1 MSVAVDH
8 IDFTIAR
15 DREGVNMVARRL
27 RLCLSIETA
36 ILLFASALLVWA
48 MDWSPSAAAALAAAA
63 FFAVNSAPIIIT
75 YPIALHYRRQVTA
88 VPRSGVLRICR
99 GMINEWLAFLAVF
112 VLIQPFERWWM
123 GSDVVRRVHDRRPA
137 VLLVHGYA
145 CNRGQWWWLRRRLR
159 ARGFAVTT
167 INLEPP
173 LADID
178 CFAGQLHARIEAV
191 LAETG
196 VDRVALVAHSMGGL
210 ASRAYLR
217 RHGCGR
223 VTTLIT
229 LASPHHG
236 TLFAHLIPGRNAR
249 QMQPDNDWIRQLG
262 DQESFAVPVVSI
274 WGGIDEFMVPQ
285 DSSRLAGARDTAF
298 AALGHLSILFSD
310 AVLQRLQAE
319 LERSG

>member
-1 MSVAVDH
+1 
-8 IDFTIAR
+8 
-15 DREGVNMVARRL
+15 MVARRL
-27 RLCLSIETA
+27 RLCLGMEA
-36 ILLFASALLVWA
+36 VILLFASALLVQA
-48 MDWSPSAAAALAAAA
+48 MGWSSSTAAVLAVAA
-63 FFAVNSAPIIIT
+63 FFVVNSAPIIIT
-75 YPIALHYRRQVTA
+75 YPIALHYRRRMIA
-88 VPRSGVLRICR
+88 VPRSGSLRVLR
-99 GMINEWLAFLAVF
+99 GMVNEWLAFLAVF
-112 VLIQPFERWWM
+112 VLIQPFERRWM
-123 GSDVVRRVHDRRPA
+123 GSDAVGRVHDRRPA

-159 ARGFAVTT
+159 AGGFAVTT

-178 CFAGQLHARIEAV
+178 CFAGQLHARIEAL

-236 TLFAHLIPGRNAR
+236 THFARLIPGRNAR
-249 QMQPDNDWIRQLG
+249 QMEPDNDWIQQLG
-262 DQESFAVPVVSI
+262 DQESFAIPVVTI
-274 WGGIDEFMVPQ
+274 WGAIDEFMVPQ
-285 DSSRLAGARDTAF
+285 DSSRLAGARDMAF
-298 AALGHLSILFSD
+298 ATLGHLSILFSP
-310 AVLQRLQAE
+310 AVLQCLQAE
-319 LERSG
+319 LERPGSRQ

>member
-1 MSVAVDH
+1 
-8 IDFTIAR
+8 
-15 DREGVNMVARRL
+15 MVARWL
-27 RLCLSIETA
+27 RLCLGMEA
-36 ILLFASALLVWA
+36 AVLLVAWA
-48 MDWSPSAAAALAAAA
+48 LVVRAMGWSPSATAALAVAA
-63 FFAVNSAPIIIT
+63 FFAVNSAPIIIA
-75 YPIALHYRRQVTA
+75 YPIAVRYRRPMTA
-88 VPRSGVLRICR
+88 VSKIGSLRVWR
-99 GMINEWLAFLAVF
+99 GMVNEWLAFLAVF

-123 GSDVVRRVHDRRPA
+123 GSDTVGRVHNGRPV

-145 CNRGQWWWLRRRLR
+145 CNRGEWWWLRRRLR
-159 ARGFAVTT
+159 AGGFAVTT

-178 CFAGQLHARIEAV
+178 SFGEQLHARIEAL

-196 VDRVALVAHSMGGL
+196 VDRVTLVAHSMGGL

-217 RHGCGR
+217 QHGCGR

-236 TLFAHLIPGRNAR
+236 TFFACLGPGRNAR
-249 QMQPDNDWIRQLG
+249 QMEPDSDWIRQLG

-274 WGGIDEFMVPQ
+274 WSTIDEFMVPQ
-285 DSSRLAGARDTAF
+285 DTSRLAGARDTAF
-298 AALGHLSILFSD
+298 AALGHLSMLFSS
-310 AVLQRLQAE
+310 AVLQRLQTE

>member
-1 MSVAVDH
+1 
-8 IDFTIAR
+8 
-15 DREGVNMVARRL
+15 MVARWL
-27 RLCLSIETA
+27 RLCLGMEAA
-36 ILLFASALLVWA
+36 ILLFASALLVRA
-48 MDWSPSAAAALAAAA
+48 MGWSPSAAAALAVAA
-63 FFAVNSAPIIIT
+63 FFVVNSVPIIIT
-75 YPIALHYRRQVTA
+75 YPIALHYRRRVTA
-88 VPRSGVLRICR
+88 VPRSASLRVWR
-99 GMINEWLAFLAVF
+99 GIANEWLAFLAVF

-123 GSDVVRRVHDRRPA
+123 GSDAVGRVHGRRPA

-159 ARGFAVTT
+159 TRGFSVTT

-178 CFAGQLHARIEAV
+178 CFAGQLHARIEAL

-217 RHGCGR
+217 RQGCGR
-223 VTTLIT
+223 VITLIT

-236 TLFAHLIPGRNAR
+236 TLFARLIPGRNAR

-262 DQESFAVPVVSI
+262 EQESFAVPVVSI
-274 WGGIDEFMVPQ
+274 WGAIDEFMVPQ

-298 AALGHLSILFSD
+298 ATLGHLSMLFSP
-310 AVLQRLQAE
+310 AVLQSLQAE
-319 LERSG
+319 LERPGSVNSAGHAKSA

>member
-1 MSVAVDH
+1 
-8 IDFTIAR
+8 
-15 DREGVNMVARRL
+15 MVARWL
-27 RLCLSIETA
+27 RLCLGVEAA
-36 ILLFASALLVWA
+36 ILLIASALLVRA
-48 MDWSPSAAAALAAAA
+48 MGWSPSAAATLAVVA
-63 FFAVNSAPIIIT
+63 FFTVNSTPVIIT
-75 YPIALHYRRQVTA
+75 YPIALHHRRRVTA
-88 VPRSGVLRICR
+88 VPRSGTLRVWR
-99 GMINEWLAFLAVF
+99 GMVDEWLAFLAVF

-123 GSDVVRRVHDRRPA
+123 GSDAVGRVRDRRPA

-178 CFAGQLHARIEAV
+178 CFAGQLHARIEAL
-191 LAETG
+191 LAEAG

-217 RHGCGR
+217 SHGCGR

-229 LASPHHG
+229 LGSPHQG
-236 TLFAHLIPGRNAR
+236 SLVAYLGPGRDAR

-262 DQESFAVPVVSI
+262 DHESFAVPVVSI
-274 WGGIDEFMVPQ
+274 WGGIDEFVVPQ

-298 AALGHLSILFSD
+298 AALGHLSMLFSP
-310 AVLQRLQAE
+310 AVLQLLQAE
-319 LERSG
+319 LERPG

>member
-1 MSVAVDH
+1 
-8 IDFTIAR
+8 
-15 DREGVNMVARRL
+15 MVARLL
-27 RLCLSIETA
+27 RLCLGMEA
-36 ILLFASALLVWA
+36 AVLLVAWALLVRA
-48 MDWSPSAAAALAAAA
+48 MGWNPSAAAALAVAA
-63 FFAVNSAPIIIT
+63 FFAANSAPIIIA
-75 YPIALHYRRQVTA
+75 YPIALRYRRPVTA
-88 VPRSGVLRICR
+88 VPRLGSLRVWR
-99 GMINEWLAFLAVF
+99 GMVNEWLVFLAVF

-123 GSDVVRRVHDRRPA
+123 GNDTVGRVHNGRPT

-145 CNRGQWWWLRRRLR
+145 CNRGEWWWLRRRLR
-159 ARGFAVTT
+159 ALGFAVTT

-173 LADID
+173 FADID
-178 CFAGQLHARIEAV
+178 CFAGQLHARIEAL

-236 TLFAHLIPGRNAR
+236 TLLARLIPGRNAR
-249 QMQPDNDWIRQLG
+249 QMEPGNDWIRQLG

-274 WGGIDEFMVPQ
+274 WGAIDEFMVPQ
-285 DSSRLAGARDTAF
+285 DSSRLAGARDTSF
-298 AALGHLSILFSD
+298 AALGHLSMLFSP
-310 AVLQRLQAE
+310 AVLQSLQAE
-319 LERSG
+319 LDR

>member
-1 MSVAVDH
+1 
-8 IDFTIAR
+8 
-15 DREGVNMVARRL
+15 MVARRL
-27 RLCLSIETA
+27 RLCLSIEVA
-36 ILLFASALLVWA
+36 ILLFASALLVWV
-48 MDWSPSAAAALAAAA
+48 MDWSPSAAAALAVVA

-75 YPIALHYRRQVTA
+75 YPIALHYRRRVTA
-88 VPRSGVLRICR
+88 VPRSGLLRVCR
-99 GMINEWLAFLAVF
+99 GMINEWLAFLTVF

-123 GSDVVRRVHDRRPA
+123 GSDVVGRVHDRRPA

-159 ARGFAVTT
+159 ARGLAVTT

-210 ASRAYLR
+210 TSRAYLR

-229 LASPHHG
+229 LASPHQG

-274 WGGIDEFMVPQ
+274 WGAIDEFMVPQ

-298 AALGHLSILFSD
+298 ATLGHLSILFSD

-319 LERSG
+319 LERPDSVNSVGHVTSA

>member
-1 MSVAVDH
+1 
-8 IDFTIAR
+8 
-15 DREGVNMVARRL
+15 MVARWL
-27 RLCLSIETA
+27 RLCLGMEA
-36 ILLFASALLVWA
+36 AVLLVAWALLVQA
-48 MDWSPSAAAALAAAA
+48 MGWSSSTAAALAIAA

-75 YPIALHYRRQVTA
+75 YPIALHYRRRVTA
-88 VPRSGVLRICR
+88 VPRSGSLRVLR
-99 GMINEWLAFLAVF
+99 GMVNEWLAFLAVF
-112 VLIQPFERWWM
+112 VLVQPFERMWM
-123 GSDVVRRVHDRRPA
+123 GSDAVGRVHDRRPA

-159 ARGFAVTT
+159 AGGFAVTT

-178 CFAGQLHARIEAV
+178 CFAGQLHARIEAL

-236 TLFAHLIPGRNAR
+236 TLFARLIPGRNAR
-249 QMQPDNDWIRQLG
+249 QMEPDNDWIRQLS

-274 WGGIDEFMVPQ
+274 WGAIDEFMVPQ
-285 DSSRLAGARDTAF
+285 DSSRLANARDTAF
-298 AALGHLSILFSD
+298 ATLGHLSMLFSP

-319 LERSG
+319 LEKAEQRQ

>member
-8 IDFTIAR
+8 IDFTTVH

-27 RLCLSIETA
+27 RLCLSIEAA

-88 VPRSGVLRICR
+88 VPRSGVLRVCR

-159 ARGFAVTT
+159 ARGLAVTT

-173 LADID
+173 FADID

-298 AALGHLSILFSD
+298 ATLGHLSILFSN